1 MEKSEM
7 KTGGIVLTL
16 DEAIKHCK
24 ENVQKETQ
32 NGNLQCAIEHNQLA
46 VWLSQLEESK
56 AKAAAY
62 DKLMSG
68 EGVTKKEVAC
78 LEQGYVKWLQQRI
91 VELELSVMNLEEENA
106 RLKAQIT
113 WRPVSELPEKDQ
125 IVIATYRNG
134 YGKRRRV
141 SAVYVRQYE
150 EEAGDDDELCVE
162 YCEEQDEWYLKEG
175 WYELIDNWD
184 YSLVAIVEGVVDYWM
199 PMPPAPEGE
208 RR

>member
-1 MEKSEM
+1 MTQEDINEVMAKSLKM
-7 KTGGIVLTL
+7 Y
-16 DEAIKHCK
+16 
-24 ENVQKETQ
+24 
-32 NGNLQCAIEHNQLA
+32 
-46 VWLSQLEESK
+46 QLESLVFDGGNIES
-56 AKAAAY
+56 AKR
-62 DKLMSG
+62 LI
-68 EGVTKKEVAC
+68 C
-78 LEQGYVKWLQQRI
+78 LLQA
-91 VELELSVMNLEEENA
+91 ENA
-106 RLKAQIT
+106 KLKAQLT
-113 WRPVSELPEKDQ
+113 WRPASELPEEDQ

-184 YSLVAIVEGVVDYWM
+184 YSLVAIVEGVVDHWL

-208 RR
+208 VK